1 MTDIRRGA
9 QGTDDR
15 DLRDDP
21 PTPSQ
26 SGSSGGTLATDIA
39 SEDEEKTALGG
50 DPEPTRV
57 TGEKKRQPIIPTR
70 ADHEGAA
77 RK

>member
-1 MTDIRRGA
+1 MI
-9 QGTDDR
+9 DR
-15 DLRDDP
+15 NLAGSGRDDSDLNDEP

-26 SGSSGGTLATDIA
+26 SGSSGGTLATDIG

-57 TGEKKRQPIIPTR
+57 TKDNKVQPRIPTR
-70 ADHEGAA
+70 ADNEGAG
-77 RK
+77 R